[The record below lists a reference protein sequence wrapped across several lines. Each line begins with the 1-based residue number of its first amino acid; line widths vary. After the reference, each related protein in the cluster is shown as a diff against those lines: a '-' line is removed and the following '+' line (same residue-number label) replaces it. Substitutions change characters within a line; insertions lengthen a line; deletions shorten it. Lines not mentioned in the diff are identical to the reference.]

1 MRRRSCGLLT
11 LSTVPYDAI
20 WHWTSHLTLSRI
32 SLYLY
37 RWHPTLCDR
46 WPSTQGLMSRLHPL
60 MLLPIDVILLLLPR
74 PPQPQQWAK
83 RDNNH
88 PNLIILHPYC
98 SPFCIFTPLR
108 SCLRSRSVSS
118 HLYLFGFCEQK
129 IKLSFNLNFYPNN
142 LILQRMR
149 PRSQGRWGEVWRHA
163 LFLQLSGSTHLWKLY
178 Y

>member
-11 LSTVPYDAI
+11 LSTVPYDAGHCTVQVI
-20 WHWTSHLTLSRI
+20 SRYQE
-32 SLYLY
+32 YLY

-46 WPSTQGLMSRLHPL
+46 WPSTQGLMSRLHPM

-98 SPFCIFTPLR
+98 SPFCILTPLR
-108 SCLRSRSVSS
+108 SCLRSVSS
-118 HLYLFGFCEQK
+118 HLYLFDFCEQK

-163 LFLQLSGSTHLWKLY
+163 LFLLLSASTHLWKLY